1 MRSGIPIW
9 ALLMPVLIL
18 GSIYTGIC
26 TPTEAA
32 VISVVYALVVG
43 MFVYREIKL
52 SNLKEILLS
61 SVMTTASV
69 MLIVSASN
77 LFGWIMTREQLPQAA
92 ANLFL
97 SISDSKYVF
106 LLLVNLLLLLVG
118 LFCDAGAAIVILAP
132 ILAPVA
138 SALGIDLIHF
148 GIIMMVNL
156 AVGMMTPPVGVNLYV
171 VCDTANVKIES
182 MMKYL
187 LIYFAVLVAD
197 ILLITYIPAISLTLP
212 ALMN

>member
-1 MRSGIPIW
+1 M
-9 ALLMPVLIL
+9 
-18 GSIYTGIC
+18 
-26 TPTEAA
+26 
-32 VISVVYALVVG
+32 
-43 MFVYREIKL
+43 
-52 SNLKEILLS
+52 
-61 SVMTTASV
+61 
-69 MLIVSASN
+69 
-77 LFGWIMTREQLPQAA
+77 
-92 ANLFL
+92 
-97 SISDSKYVF
+97 
-106 LLLVNLLLLLVG
+106 LLVG

-138 SALGIDLIHF
+138 SALNIDLIHF

-197 ILLITYIPAISLTLP
+197 ILLITYIPAISLTLS

>member
-1 MRSGIPIW
+1 
-9 ALLMPVLIL
+9 MPVLIL